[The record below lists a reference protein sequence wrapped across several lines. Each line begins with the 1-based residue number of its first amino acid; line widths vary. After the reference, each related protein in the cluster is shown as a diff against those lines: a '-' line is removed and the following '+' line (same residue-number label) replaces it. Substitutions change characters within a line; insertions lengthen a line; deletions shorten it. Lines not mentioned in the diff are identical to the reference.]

1 MKTEAEIIRTEV
13 ERSTPHKNW
22 EDVFRL
28 INKLDKNRKVRFN
41 NSIFVF
47 TNRGHGTASF
57 AMCNA
62 DSLDQMS
69 NSLKK
74 FFAFMEAKQFVKI
87 TCHSKRRAMLRMALK
102 TGYKMRILEDGKD
115 GVSAEVYL
123 NV

>member
-22 EDVFRL
+22 EDVVRL

-41 NSIFVF
+41 NSLFVF
-47 TNRGHGTASF
+47 TNRGQGTASF

-69 NSLKK
+69 DSLKK